1 MGRRSTAGITRGC
14 PSGSPPAPP
23 GGLLGLDRSFNVNWL
38 EINDRV
44 YPYFERVV
52 VEEDETNQVIRD
64 ELGVLLRQ
72 QKHFKSIPE
81 YIRFPVQNEADY
93 DALLPR
99 LNGQDPGRYAEDFDE
114 DLHWRRAAARS
125 SV

>member
-1 MGRRSTAGITRGC
+1 M
-14 PSGSPPAPP
+14 
-23 GGLLGLDRSFNVNWL
+23 
-38 EINDRV
+38 
-44 YPYFERVV
+44 
-52 VEEDETNQVIRD
+52 IRD

-72 QKHFKSIPE
+72 QKRFKSIPK

-114 DLHWRRAAARS
+114 DLHWRHARGEIVGLNFRAFFGFPPPR
-125 SV
+125 